1 MIRILWLLFVK
12 AKVQERFPYHNRVKK
27 LGRKDRVQAVIIT
40 AYHNLQ
46 QTYELAS
53 MLAKKFEI
61 YIHIDK
67 KIPKKEIEQSGLYKI
82 KNIKI
87 FNKFKVYWGGGQ
99 IIFGVFYI

>member
-1 MIRILWLLFVK
+1 M
-12 AKVQERFPYHNRVKK
+12 
-27 LGRKDRVQAVIIT
+27 QAVIIT

-82 KNIKI
+82 KNIRI
-87 FNKFKVYWGGGQ
+87 FNKFKVNWGGGKSSLVYS
-99 IIFGVFYI
+99 IYDKRGIKKCRYKLFSYNIGRGLAC